1 MEHISWL
8 PHFPDWI
15 AICFHGYELFLIRS
29 KQSMH
34 NDNYY
39 TFCNSSIQE
48 NSKITFDKFKWR
60 ANIYDPQLQQ
70 KCMLQAKQQYTHN

>member
-8 PHFPDWI
+8 PHFLDWI

-34 NDNYY
+34 NDNHY
-39 TFCNSSIQE
+39 TFCHSSIQE

-70 KCMLQAKQQYTHN
+70 KCMLQAKQQYTYN